1 MEVWRFINDKYRV
14 SNLGRVMNDKYKI
27 LSQKTNK
34 CGYKEVNIKI
44 DGKFK
49 TQLVHRLVAKAF
61 IDNPDNKPQV
71 NHINGDKTC
80 NRVEN
85 LEWITNDDNIKHS
98 IKTGLRDIKKIAKT
112 TREKCGKKIIQYD
125 LDNNFIKEWDS
136 LREVADTLKIDRH
149 CIRRVCKGEMKKVKG
164 YIFRYSLGEI

>member
-34 CGYKEVNIKI
+34 CGYKEVSIKI

-61 IDNPDNKPQV
+61 IDNPNNKPQV
-71 NHINGDKTC
+71 NHINGDKAC

-98 IKTGLRDIKKIAKT
+98 IKTGIRDVKKISLITK
-112 TREKCGKKIIQYD
+112 EKLGKKVRQYD
-125 LDNNFIKEWDS
+125 LNNNLLKEWVSIRDIERS
-136 LREVADTLKIDRH
+136 LNINRH
-149 CIRRVCKGEMKKVKG
+149 NIRLVCQGKQQSTHG
-164 YIFRYSLGEI
+164 YIFQYVEG